1 MADIVLRDLADETK
15 EKLRQR
21 AASNRRSMNA
31 ELRDIVSTALAQP
44 RTASRA
50 EFKQLAADIRPFF
63 CCSKCK
69 VMPMISIRLR
79 DVALYGLEWLGSGD
93 SASLTWDVHAQP

>member
-50 EFKQLAADIRPFF
+50 EFKQLAADIRH
-63 CCSKCK
+63 
-69 VMPMISIRLR
+69 L
-79 DVALYGLEWLGSGD
+79 
-93 SASLTWDVHAQP
+93 SASRAQTPSEDLLRESRDQR